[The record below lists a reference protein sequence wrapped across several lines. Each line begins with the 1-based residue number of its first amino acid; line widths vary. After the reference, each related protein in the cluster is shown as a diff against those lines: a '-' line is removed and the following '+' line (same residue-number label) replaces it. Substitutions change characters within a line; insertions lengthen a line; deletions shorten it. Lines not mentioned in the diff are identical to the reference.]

1 MAVPR
6 PVLLAVLGLALVSCV
21 FLVTRSGSNESVTQA
36 TKMGEAPAPAHALK
50 APAPSTHTRPAHRA
64 APTTARPAANR
75 PAKPRP
81 ASGAP
86 AEVERAATALGQG
99 KVVVLFFS
107 RPGAA
112 DDTAT
117 HQAVQSLQSMKGVA
131 VFDASFDR
139 IAAYRPMLSGLG
151 ISQVPATV
159 IVRPGRRAVLFQGF
173 VDSGTLRQNV
183 ADALR

>member
-36 TKMGEAPAPAHALK
+36 TKMGEKPAPALK
-50 APAPSTHTRPAHRA
+50 APAPSAHTRPAHRA
-64 APTTARPAANR
+64 APTTASKPVANR

-81 ASGAP
+81 VSGVP
-86 AEVERAATALGQG
+86 AEVERAASALGQG
-99 KVVVLFFS
+99 KVVVLFFG

-117 HQAVQSLQSMKGVA
+117 RQSVQSLQGVKGVA
-131 VFDASFDR
+131 VSDASFDR

-183 ADALR
+183 ADAQR